1 MKGFAGII
9 NPGKI
14 TNYVSCRYCFTDF
27 NKKKGTVLKTKRK
40 DKKVIFVISK
50 EVLHQKYYLV

>member
-27 NKKKGTVLKTKRK
+27 NKKKAANKIK
-40 DKKVIFVISK
+40 DCF
-50 EVLHQKYYLV
+50 